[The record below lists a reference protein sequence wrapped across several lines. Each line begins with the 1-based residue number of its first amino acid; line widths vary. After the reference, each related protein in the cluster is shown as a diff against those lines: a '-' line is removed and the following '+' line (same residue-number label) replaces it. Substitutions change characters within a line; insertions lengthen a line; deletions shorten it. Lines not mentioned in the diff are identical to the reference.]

1 VGPPEVDAF
10 LWSWLRDKTRYDGLC
25 GSERHMP
32 KDATG
37 KKNWQPQQTAAPAA
51 ARGNIAA
58 ASEEEAELE
67 SLRRTR
73 RLLMEQ
79 IAQMDASMGQLT
91 DSDAVIAALTT
102 GIEGCDG
109 EMGRGKKMLRR
120 ISQLDSADDRVVAVA
135 WCVFFATLA
144 YVWGQRIFGL
154 F

>member
-1 VGPPEVDAF
+1 MAACAVASDSHAEG
-10 LWSWLRDKTRYDGLC
+10 RYR
-25 GSERHMP
+25 EEEP
-32 KDATG
+32 
-37 KKNWQPQQTAAPAA
+37 AASAAADSSAAAAAA